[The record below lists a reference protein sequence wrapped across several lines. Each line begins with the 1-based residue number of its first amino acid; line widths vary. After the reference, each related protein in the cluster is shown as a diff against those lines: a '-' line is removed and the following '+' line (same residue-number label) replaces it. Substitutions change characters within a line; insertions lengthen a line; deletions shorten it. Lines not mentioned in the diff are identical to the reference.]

1 MNAYKKY
8 KKLLGCAY
16 FLMAIFGFTTLAQ
29 ANGAACYGDFD
40 QDLDVDGSDLAQFSA
55 HFGRTDC
62 DTDVLSVVGEWE
74 HSGGRNARSFLNR
87 HYQFDVVDE
96 SEVTISLRSNV
107 RYTIYLIDP
116 IDIVMASITDRPL
129 VMTLT
134 PGTYTV
140 VAATFS
146 SGEKSSFEL
155 SVSGLVN
162 SGLLEVDSTST
173 EVTGNWAR
181 SGGRS
186 IKSYRNRHYSLEIP
200 TDSYLNILSES
211 DIRENLYLIDSLGN
225 THALGENSIFAQVEA
240 GNYKIVAA
248 TYSAGET
255 SNFKMTIAGQYENLQ
270 AIPSNT
276 ISKAGS
282 WESSGGQDP
291 QSPDNRHYD
300 ISVTEASMVDI
311 MLVSNTSNYIYLLKE
326 SGLLVAQVSGNRLT
340 ANVEPGN
347 YRVVA
352 ATHFAGQSSAFE
364 LEIVGQVTE

>member
-1 MNAYKKY
+1 
-8 KKLLGCAY
+8 
-16 FLMAIFGFTTLAQ
+16 MAVFGFTSSAQ
-29 ANGAACYGDFD
+29 AAEGVCYGDFD
-40 QDLDVDGSDLAQFSA
+40 QDLDVDGSDLALFSD

-62 DTDVLSVVGEWE
+62 VINDLSVVGEWE
-74 HSGGRNARSFLNR
+74 YSGGRNPRSFLNR

-96 SEVTISLRSNV
+96 SEVTINLRSNV
-107 RYTIYLIDP
+107 EGATYLIDP
-116 IDIVMASITDRPL
+116 IDIVIASIINQSLTR
-129 VMTLT
+129 TLS

-140 VAATFS
+140 VAATRYA
-146 SGEKSSFEL
+146 GEKSSFEL

-162 SGLLEVDSTST
+162 NGLREVDSTTT

-181 SGGRS
+181 SGGRT
-186 IKSYRNRHYSLEIP
+186 KDSYRNRHYSLEIP
-200 TDSYLNILSES
+200 TDSYLDILWES
-211 DIRENLYLIDSLGN
+211 DIREYLYLVDSLGN
-225 THALGENSIFAQVEA
+225 TVAEGENNRFVQVEA

-255 SNFKMTIAGQYENLQ
+255 SNFKMTIVGQYENLQ

-276 ISKAGS
+276 ISKIGS

-300 ISVTEASMVDI
+300 ISVTEESMVDI

-340 ANVEPGN
+340 SNVEPGN

-352 ATHFAGQSSAFE
+352 ATHFEGQSSAFE